1 MSVLVA
7 ITHTL
12 IIIRLTT
19 SIIITIT
26 ESYSKYKNRGG
37 LKIEERKA
45 WRRIEENGRRWM
57 Q

>member
-45 WRRIEENGRRWM
+45 
-57 Q
+57 